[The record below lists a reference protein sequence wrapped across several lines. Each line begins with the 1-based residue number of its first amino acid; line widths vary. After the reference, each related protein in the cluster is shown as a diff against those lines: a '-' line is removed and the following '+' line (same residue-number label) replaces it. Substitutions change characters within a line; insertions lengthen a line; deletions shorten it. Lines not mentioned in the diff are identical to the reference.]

1 MLAIRL
7 QRVGRTKSPSYRLV
21 LSENARD
28 TQGRAL
34 EILGNYN
41 PVANPK
47 IVSLKTERIKH
58 RLEQGAGASE
68 AVHNLLIREGV
79 ITGEKKKA
87 VSISKK
93 REGKIEAGKAAAEEE
108 KQKAAEA
115 AKAAK
120 EAADAEAIAAKE
132 AAEAEAKAAAEAPA
146 EEVAA
151 SAEEAASTE
160 EAPAEEKKEEA
171 PAEVEEK
178 KAE

>member
-58 RLEQGAGASE
+58 WLEQGAGASE

-151 SAEEAASTE
+151 
-160 EAPAEEKKEEA
+160 EEKKEEA
-171 PAEVEEK
+171 PAEVESTSAEATADEEEK